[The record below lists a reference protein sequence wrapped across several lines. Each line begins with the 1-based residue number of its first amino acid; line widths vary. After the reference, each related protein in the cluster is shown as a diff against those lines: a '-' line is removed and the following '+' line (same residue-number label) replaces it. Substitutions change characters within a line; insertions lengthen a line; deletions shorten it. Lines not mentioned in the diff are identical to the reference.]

1 MTSLL
6 VGIDGSESSKRA
18 IEFACRLAD
27 ESGSK
32 LHIVHVIPWSPYS
45 FTSPAENEYRSA
57 NKAKEIAAAE
67 EQIMQPALAIAEDFV
82 VVPTSNVV
90 HGSPADQ
97 LVLIAKRKSTSQIIV
112 GRTGDSRIKQVLFG
126 STPVRLIQM
135 SKTPVTVV
143 P

>member
-6 VGIDGSESSKRA
+6 VGIDRSESSRRA
-18 IEFACRLAD
+18 VAFACRLAD
-27 ESGSK
+27 ESGAA

-45 FTSPAENEYRSA
+45 FNSPDENAHRSA
-57 NKAKEIAAAE
+57 SKAQEIAAAE
-67 EQIMQPALAIAEDFV
+67 KQIIQPAVDVTAEFLV
-82 VVPTSNVV
+82 TPTTSVV

-97 LVLIAKRKSTSQIIV
+97 LVSLATRHTATQIIV
-112 GRTGDSRIKQVLFG
+112 GRTGDSRLKQVLFG

>member
-6 VGIDGSESSKRA
+6 VGIDRSESSRRA
-18 IEFACRLAD
+18 VAFACRLAD
-27 ESGSK
+27 ESGAT

-45 FTSPAENEYRSA
+45 FTSPDENEHRSA
-57 NKAKEIAAAE
+57 SKAKEIAAAE
-67 EQIMQPALAIAEDFV
+67 EQIMRPALAVAEDFSI
-82 VVPTSNVV
+82 VPTSNVV

-97 LVLIAKRKSTSQIIV
+97 LVLIGTRKSASQIIV